1 MAKKRLNRKLALIG
15 FVIFVLVAIA
25 VIGGFLFLSRDPHK
39 FIKDGDT
46 AVESARQTTDK
57 EQREGIY
64 KEAER
69 NYKKAYGHSKT
80 DELKVEALYRL
91 ADVYTDTGDWRSILG
106 CWNQI
111 VRLDS
116 KDIKARYCRLKYFY
130 ILAQIVSGP
139 VWQEVATQVS
149 EFIEIIEKPGAASEL
164 AATDTSKWE
173 VDALKQPG
181 ETTHKL
187 GPYLHMVQGRAKLE
201 IAQLGM
207 VTNKEETLKQAVADL
222 EIVKQLEPTN
232 LDGYQYLAQAAAFRG
247 EMEAAKG
254 NMDAKIRGQEEAIEL
269 LKEGVKATN
278 DGVKANITLLNMK
291 RYLSFAQANL
301 ALASSGQRK
310 ELLAME
316 PEYLSLA
323 AKFGSSAEVISA
335 LVGFYADFR
344 LGPTYLDKAIE
355 AIEKAIVLDKNDVD
369 YAVTAASLYSRRF
382 NIRKQNAD
390 LNKTIELA
398 KNALLLPD
406 AQETTGPRSAIARA
420 NQTRLHTILA
430 NSYIDQI
437 LDSTKP
443 LGESEGQQLLANAQ
457 QAVRQLEQLY
467 GSGDN
472 PQVIKWQG
480 MIELAAAK
488 LGKGDVEP
496 AIRKLYKIYTQLK
509 ASARSDSR
517 LSYRLAK
524 TFANGAE
531 SGAVGEFLVD
541 ALQNAIEAA
550 QPEARLDYT
559 ELLLKA
565 AMWKAALANLDLFE
579 ERYGVTDGSRI
590 LRIRAHMGAREFA
603 DAERYLEQISQQD
616 PSWRALKIAIL
627 ASKGQQLRTI
637 IGRRDEKQRTST
649 VLINILAQKQSPEA
663 ADQRSTE
670 QLIAEIKSNLSA
682 FIEYIDKLP
691 SADLNSLDVTAI
703 ASMCEDA
710 IATGQFDQANLIVD
724 KLPKY
729 QPDNSTM
736 LYYKR
741 LLAEPEPAKV
751 SAEKS
756 GQIREDILAGIADPN
771 RRTISLGVFYQTNNE
786 PNKAAEQFKKLVPPP
801 VGTGEFQADDM
812 SRRRAVAFLFDI
824 ALGKKDWGV
833 ADKIVQTARQ
843 ENYDDCSGDF
853 FAARVALAK
862 EQYETALASI
872 DNALSQRPVFGYGY
886 LLRSRINVS
895 LGNETAALTDIRTA
909 SSTNPFDRAIA
920 RELANRLY
928 IRNQNLGKNV
938 SSSQLTE
945 AKSALDWAMALN
957 PNDVQLMSFYAEYIG
972 EDDPDRALALRQS
985 LQENMPSM
993 QNALL
998 LAQLATRL
1006 GLDSADAQRRQ
1017 ALLTMAASA
1026 LDQAKSYDPQNPA
1039 VLESYAE
1046 YYRLTGQQD
1055 KAEKMLKETQDSQLL
1070 WRYYIKAGRY
1080 DDARKAL
1087 DQSYQANPKDI
1098 STLQGLLFLAER
1110 AGDKT
1115 AVIKYGE
1122 QLLSAEEAPENH
1134 LLLVQTCLNLGL
1146 VKEAEQ
1152 KLASFREKYPN
1163 DGKGI
1168 LLSAWLSMKQGRF
1181 KEALELTNK
1190 RLESDQSDAI
1200 AWRLRGQ
1207 INGMMTDYDQAIMD
1221 LKRSKTLSDAAV
1233 TRVVLAKNY
1242 LKVGRTEDATIELKS
1257 ILEDPQAPDEA
1268 RAMLEQI
1275 YSRAGRKE
1283 ALDDFYTKTLK
1294 QLPDSVYWYKHAAG
1308 FSGATGD
1315 FAKAEQL
1322 YGTAL
1327 QKSIEQGRADGD
1339 ALGGYLRAIMAA
1351 GKMDKLF
1358 EEGGKYIDGNLAPIA
1373 YLRMAEGKMK
1383 LGDRATAVQYCRKA
1397 VDKAGDNDMLA
1408 VQMLQKTYELLGEQ
1422 ETEQLCK
1429 QKLESQPESLTANW
1443 AMYNLYRLKG
1453 DYDKVLEY
1461 IDKCLKTTSQD
1472 QPQWLGYT
1480 MQKAEA
1486 LILAFN
1492 KTADNKYLKDA
1503 MEVYESLLAKMPN
1516 NTSILN
1522 NVAYIL
1528 ADSNQDLD
1536 KALEYARRAHEM
1548 QPDDPEYLD
1557 TYAIV
1562 LYKKGKYSEA
1572 VQFERAAI
1580 QQYDARQASP
1590 PAEVYEHLAQA
1601 HEQLGE
1607 LSQARAAYQQALEAG
1622 GENIPKPVKER
1633 INAAIERL
1641 GKGKGD
1647 EKKGQ

>member
-15 FVIFVLVAIA
+15 FVIFMFMATA
-25 VIGGFLFLSRDPHK
+25 VIGGFLYLSRDPHK
-39 FIKDGDT
+39 FIKDGDA
-46 AVESARQTTDK
+46 AVESALQATDK
-57 EQREGIY
+57 EQREELY

-69 NYKKAYGHSKT
+69 NYKKAYGRSKT
-80 DELKVEALYRL
+80 DELKVETLYRL
-91 ADVYTDTGDWRSILG
+91 ADVYIDTGDWRNTLG

-116 KDIKARYCRLKYFY
+116 KDVKARYSRLKYFY
-130 ILAQIVSGP
+130 IIAQIVSGP

-149 EFIEIIEKPGAASEL
+149 EFIEIIEKSGDASEL
-164 AATDTSKWE
+164 ATTDTSKWE
-173 VDALKQPG
+173 IDALKQPG
-181 ETTHKL
+181 ETAHKL
-187 GPYLHMVQGRAKLE
+187 GPYLHMAQGRAKLE

-207 VTNKEETLKQAVADL
+207 VTNKEETLKQAVAEL

-232 LDGYQYLAQAAAFRG
+232 ADGYQYLAEAAAFRG

-254 NMDAKIRGQEEAIEL
+254 NMDAKIRGQEEATEL

-278 DGVKANITLLNMK
+278 DGVKANINLLNMK
-291 RYLSFAQANL
+291 HNFSFAQANL
-301 ALASSGQRK
+301 VSSGQRK

-323 AKFGSSAEVISA
+323 AKFGSSAEVISTLA
-335 LVGFYADFR
+335 GFYADFR

-355 AIEKAIVLDKNDVD
+355 AIEKAIALDKNDVD

-382 NIRKQNAD
+382 NIRKQQAD

-420 NQTRLHTILA
+420 NQTRLHSILA

-437 LDSTKP
+437 LDSTMP

-457 QAVRQLEQLY
+457 QEVRQLEQLY

-480 MIELAAAK
+480 MVELAAAK
-488 LGKGDVEP
+488 LGKGDAEP
-496 AIRKLYKIYTQLK
+496 AIRKLYKTYTQLK
-509 ASARSDSR
+509 ASARPDSR

-531 SGAVGEFLVD
+531 SGAVGEFLID
-541 ALQNAIEAA
+541 ALQSAIEAA

-616 PSWRALKIAIL
+616 PSWRMLKMAIL

-637 IGRRDEKQRTST
+637 ISRRDEKQRTST

-691 SADLNSLDVTAI
+691 SSADLNSLDVTAI
-703 ASMCEDA
+703 ASMCDDA
-710 IATGQFDQANLIVD
+710 ITAGQLDQANLIVD
-724 KLPKY
+724 KLLKY

-741 LLAEPEPAKV
+741 LLAEPEPAKIP
-751 SAEKS
+751 AEKS
-756 GQIREDILAGIADPN
+756 RQISEDILTGIADPN

-833 ADKIVQTARQ
+833 ADKIVQTAKQ

-872 DNALSQRPVFGYGY
+872 DSALSQRPVFGYGY
-886 LLRSRINVS
+886 LLRSRINVALS
-895 LGNETAALTDIRTA
+895 NETAALTDIRTA

-928 IRNQNLGKNV
+928 VRNQNLGKNV

-945 AKSALDWAMALN
+945 AKGALDWAMALN

-972 EDDPDRALALRQS
+972 ENDPNRALALRQS

-998 LAQLATRL
+998 LARLATRL

-1017 ALLTMAASA
+1017 ALLAMAASA
-1026 LDQAKSYDPQNPA
+1026 LDQAKSYDPQNLA

-1046 YYRLTGQQD
+1046 YYRQTGQQD
-1055 KAEKMLKETQDSQLL
+1055 KAEKMLKETQDSPLL
-1070 WRYYIKAGRY
+1070 WQYYIKAGRY

-1087 DQSYQANPKDI
+1087 EQSYQANPKDI
-1098 STLQGLLFLAER
+1098 STLQGLLFLAEM

-1122 QLLSAEEAPENH
+1122 QLLSTEETPENH
-1134 LLLVQTCLNLGL
+1134 LLLVQTYLNLGL

-1163 DGKGI
+1163 DGKGM
-1168 LLSAWLSMKQGRF
+1168 LLSAWLSMKQGRL

-1190 RLESDQSDAI
+1190 RLESDQSDAV

-1233 TRVVLAKNY
+1233 TRVALAKIY

-1257 ILEDPQAPDEA
+1257 IIEDPQAPDEA

-1275 YSRAGRKE
+1275 YSRTGRKE
-1283 ALDDFYTKTLK
+1283 ALDDLYTKTLK

-1327 QKSIEQGRADGD
+1327 QKSIEQGWADGD

-1358 EEGGKYIDGNLAPIA
+1358 EEAGKYIDGNLAPVA
-1373 YLRMAEGKMK
+1373 YLKMAEGKMK

-1453 DYDKVLEY
+1453 DYNKALEY
-1461 IDKCLKTTSQD
+1461 IDKCLKTTSPD

-1480 MQKAEA
+1480 MQKAEV
-1486 LILAFN
+1486 LILAFT
-1492 KTADNKYLKDA
+1492 KTSDNKYLKDA

-1528 ADSNQDLD
+1528 ADNNQDLD

-1572 VQFERAAI
+1572 VQFEQAAI
-1580 QQYDARQASP
+1580 QQYETRRMLP
-1590 PAEVYEHLAQA
+1590 PLEVYEHLAQA
-1601 HEQLGE
+1601 REQLGE

-1622 GENIPKPVKER
+1622 GENIQKPVKER

-1641 GKGKGD
+1641 GKDKGD

>member
-15 FVIFVLVAIA
+15 FVIFVLVAIGA
-25 VIGGFLFLSRDPHK
+25 IVGLLHLSRDPHK
-39 FIKDGDT
+39 FIKDGDA
-46 AVESARQTTDK
+46 AVASARQTTDK
-57 EQREGIY
+57 EQRKEIY

-69 NYKKAYGHSKT
+69 NYKKAYGCSKT
-80 DELKVEALYRL
+80 DELKVETLYRL
-91 ADVYTDTGDWRSILG
+91 ADVYIDTGDWRGTLG

-116 KDIKARYCRLKYFY
+116 KNIKARYNRLKYFY
-130 ILAQIVSGP
+130 IIAQIVSGP
-139 VWQEVATQVS
+139 VWQEVATQAS
-149 EFIEIIEKPGAASEL
+149 EFIEIIEGPGAASEL
-164 AATDTSKWE
+164 ATTDTSKWE
-173 VDALKQPG
+173 IDALKQTG
-181 ETTHKL
+181 ETSHKL
-187 GPYLHMVQGRAKLE
+187 GPYLHMVQGTAKLE

-222 EIVKQLEPTN
+222 DIVKQLEPTN
-232 LDGYQYLAQAAAFRG
+232 ADVYQYLAQATAFRG
-247 EMEAAKG
+247 EMETSKG
-254 NMDAKIRGQEEAIEL
+254 DMDAKIRGQDEAIGL

-278 DGVKANITLLNMK
+278 DGVKANITLLDMK
-291 RYLSFAQANL
+291 HKFSFDRANL
-301 ALASSGQRK
+301 ASSDQQK

-323 AKFGSSAEVISA
+323 AKFSSSAEAISA
-335 LVGFYADFR
+335 LAGFYADFR

-355 AIEKAIVLDKNDVD
+355 AIEKAIALDKNDVD
-369 YAVTAASLYSRRF
+369 YAVTAASLYSRRL

-390 LNKTIELA
+390 LNKTIEIA

-406 AQETTGPRSAIARA
+406 AQETTGPRSAVART
-420 NQTRLHTILA
+420 NQMRLHTILA

-443 LGESEGQQLLANAQ
+443 LGESEGQQLLANAKQ
-457 QAVRQLEQLY
+457 EVQQLEQLY
-467 GSGDN
+467 GSGDD

-480 MIELAAAK
+480 LVELASAK
-488 LGKGDVEP
+488 LGNGDIGP
-496 AIRKLYKIYTQLK
+496 AIRKLYKTYTQLK
-509 ASARSDSR
+509 ASARLDPR
-517 LSYRLAK
+517 LAYRLAK

-531 SGAVGEFLVD
+531 SGAVGQFLAD
-541 ALQNAIEAA
+541 ALQNAIEAV

-579 ERYGVTDGSRI
+579 ERCGVTDGSRI
-590 LRIRAHMGAREFA
+590 LRIRAHIGAREFA
-603 DAERYLEQISQQD
+603 DAERYLEQIPQQN

-627 ASKGQQLRTI
+627 TIKGQQLHAI

-649 VLINILAQKQSPEA
+649 VVMNVLAQKQPTEA

-670 QLIAEIKSNLSA
+670 QLIAEMKSNLSV
-682 FIEYIDKLP
+682 FIEYIDKLS
-691 SADLNSLDVTAI
+691 SADLNSLDVTVI

-710 IATGQFDQANLIVD
+710 IAAGQLDQANLIVD
-724 KLPKY
+724 KLLKY
-729 QPDNSTM
+729 QPDNSTV

-741 LLAEPEPAKV
+741 LLAEPDPAKV
-751 SAEKS
+751 PAERSK
-756 GQIREDILAGIADPN
+756 QIREDILTGIADPVK
-771 RRTISLGVFYQTNNE
+771 RTISLGIFYQTNADS
-786 PNKAAEQFKKLVPPP
+786 NKAAEQFKKLVPPP
-801 VGTGEFQADDM
+801 VGTGELQADDV
-812 SRRRAVAFLFDI
+812 SRRRAGGLLFDI
-824 ALGKKDWGV
+824 ALEKKNWEI
-833 ADKIVQTARQ
+833 ADKIVQIAKQ

-853 FAARVALAK
+853 FAARAALVK
-862 EQYETALASI
+862 GQYETALANI
-872 DNALSQRPVFGYGY
+872 DSALSQRPVFGYGY
-886 LLRSRINVS
+886 LLRSRIDIA
-895 LGNETAALTDIRTA
+895 LGNEAAALTDIHTA
-909 SSTNPFDRAIA
+909 SNTNPFDKTIA

-928 IRNQNLGKNV
+928 TRNQSLGKNV
-938 SSSQLTE
+938 SSSQLAE
-945 AKSALDWAMALN
+945 AKGALDWAMALN
-957 PNDVQLMSFYAEYIG
+957 PGDLQLTSFYAEYIS

-985 LQENMPSM
+985 LQENVPSI

-998 LAQLATRL
+998 LARLAMRL

-1017 ALLTMAASA
+1017 ALLAMAASA
-1026 LDQAKSYDPQNPA
+1026 LDKAKSYDPKNPA

-1046 YYRLTGQQD
+1046 YYRQTGQQD
-1055 KAEKMLKETQDSQLL
+1055 KAEKMLKEAQDSKLL
-1070 WRYYIKAGRY
+1070 WRYYIKAGQY
-1080 DDARKAL
+1080 DEARKAL
-1087 DQSYQANPKDI
+1087 EQSYQANPKDI
-1098 STLQGLLFLAER
+1098 STLQGLLFLAEK

-1115 AVIKYGE
+1115 AATKYGE
-1122 QLLSAEEAPENH
+1122 QLLSAEETPENH
-1134 LLLVQTCLNLGL
+1134 LLLVQTYLNLGL

-1168 LLSAWLSMKQGRF
+1168 LLSAWLSMKQGQL

-1190 RLESDQSDAI
+1190 RLESDQSDAV
-1200 AWRLRGQ
+1200 AWQLRGQ
-1207 INGMMTDYDQAIMD
+1207 INGMMADYDQAIMD

-1233 TRVVLAKNY
+1233 TRIALAKTY

-1257 ILEDPQAPDEA
+1257 VVEDPQAPDEA

-1275 YSRAGRKE
+1275 YSHAERKD

-1294 QLPDSVYWYKHAAG
+1294 QLPDSVYWYKRAAG
-1308 FSGATGD
+1308 FAGASGD
-1315 FAKAEQL
+1315 LAKAEQL
-1322 YGTAL
+1322 YGIAL

-1339 ALGGYLRAIMAA
+1339 TLGGYLRAIMSA

-1358 EEGGKYIDGNLAPIA
+1358 EEAGKYIDGNLAPVA

-1383 LGDRATAVQYCRKA
+1383 LGDRATAVQYCKKA

-1408 VQMLQKTYELLGEQ
+1408 IQMLQKTYELLGEQ
-1422 ETEQLCK
+1422 ETEQLCR
-1429 QKLESQPESLTANW
+1429 QKLEAQPESLTANLS
-1443 AMYNLYRLKG
+1443 MYNLCRIKG
-1453 DYDKVLEY
+1453 DYSKAIEY
-1461 IDKCLKTTSQD
+1461 LDKCLKTTSPD

-1480 MQKAEA
+1480 MQKAEM
-1486 LILAFN
+1486 LIMAFN
-1492 KTADNKYLKDA
+1492 KTSDNKYLKDA
-1503 MEVYESLLAKMPN
+1503 MGVYESLLAKMPN

-1528 ADSNQDLD
+1528 ADNNQDLD
-1536 KALEYARRAHEM
+1536 KALEYAKRAHEM

-1557 TYAIV
+1557 TYAVV

-1572 VQFERAAI
+1572 VQLEQAAI
-1580 QQYDARQASP
+1580 QQYDTRQASP

-1607 LSQARAAYQQALEAG
+1607 LPQARAAYQQALEIG
-1622 GENIPKPVKER
+1622 GENMQKSVKER